1 MLAWP
6 ALRTKR
12 SRSGQSGCV
21 GAWRRNLVHRTYA
34 IGAAPIGAPGCPEF
48 AFWTA
53 SIESVRMVS
62 MASWSRSVATVI
74 GRAPIGGLRRVGR
87 LASAIVATPRLSSE
101 DAAHHPTRPPE
112 TPSAPGSALATGTA
126 RASATGWR
134 AGVGEDR
141 GAGRPDA

>member
-6 ALRTKR
+6 ALSTKR

-21 GAWRRNLVHRTYA
+21 GAWRRNRVHRTYA

-74 GRAPIGGLRRVGR
+74 GRAPIGGLGRVGAPR
-87 LASAIVATPRLSSE
+87 LVIVATPRLSSE
-101 DAAHHPTRPPE
+101 DAAHRPDPAARNGRRL
-112 TPSAPGSALATGTA
+112 PAPALAPGTTRAPASRPAGPGPRGSSSWAT
-126 RASATGWR
+126 
-134 AGVGEDR
+134 
-141 GAGRPDA
+141 